1 MATPNS
7 TSFSFDELASLTI
20 ANYSDEIRDN
30 VTNNIPIWA
39 MMKDEGAVD
48 EAGGGT
54 VLSEQLDFGDN
65 ATFKWFSGYE
75 SLSQVPTT
83 AIGSATF
90 DWKEC
95 NANVIFNRREI
106 AINSGPEKR
115 HDLIKSKSKNA
126 ERTILNNLGAA
137 SFYAG
142 TEHDGKAFGGL
153 QYIIADDPTTGIV
166 GGINR
171 ATAGNEFW
179 RNQVFDESV
188 DSITLS
194 ATTIQDAM
202 ELLYIR
208 CTRGM
213 DVPNLWCYGNTYWRY
228 FAGSVNT
235 NQRYVRSGDG
245 DKAKVSFPYY
255 VFKNGCKVF
264 HDPNA
269 GATRG
274 YAMNTTYLKVRPH
287 KERNIKTEKPR
298 YPSGQAATVIP
309 IDFMGNWVCGNCSL
323 QGVMQP

>member
-1 MATPNS
+1 MVTPNS
-7 TSFSFDELASLTI
+7 TNFSFDELASLTI

-30 VTNNIPIWA
+30 VSNNIPTYA
-39 MMKDEGAVD
+39 MFDDEGGVLTAD
-48 EAGGGT
+48 GGT

-65 ATFKWFSGYE
+65 STFKWFSGYE
-75 SLSQVPTT
+75 ELSLTPTE
-83 AIGSATF
+83 AIGSAHF

-106 AINSGPEKR
+106 AINSGASKR
-115 HDLIKSKSKNA
+115 HDLIQSKSTNA
-126 ERTILNNLGAA
+126 ERTIINNLGAA
-137 SFYAG
+137 FFYAG
-142 TEHDGKAFGGL
+142 TESDGKALGGF
-153 QYIIADDPTTGIV
+153 QYLVADDPTTGTV

-213 DVPNLWCYGNTYWRY
+213 DVPNLWIYGNTYWRF
-228 FAGSVNT
+228 FAGSVNV
-235 NQRYVRSGDG
+235 NQRYVRASDG

-255 VFKNGCKVF
+255 VFKNGTKVF
-264 HDPNA
+264 HDPNC

-274 YAMNTTYLKVRPH
+274 YAINTKYLKFRPH
-287 KERNIKTEKPR
+287 SERNIKTEKPR
-298 YPSGQAATVIP
+298 YPAGQASTVIP
-309 IDFMGNWVCGNCSL
+309 IDFMGNFVCGNASL
-323 QGVMQP
+323 QGVMHP